1 MIVVASIKEAA
12 AAVSRTAAEVALA
25 TKEDLPITDRVV
37 TGTTVMITM
46 EEAILTE
53 TADVQIIFMIVDRD
67 QTAADMVTSVMKAAM
82 VVAATGEVEMTGA
95 ENPTAKEGAIITAA
109 AAKETVSIDTV
120 VVLVEQEEE
129 VVVEIIVIVID
140 ETNQLM
146 PVLRLVWRS
155 VTPVDPS

>member
-37 TGTTVMITM
+37 TGTT
-46 EEAILTE
+46 
-53 TADVQIIFMIVDRD
+53 IVDRD

-95 ENPTAKEGAIITAA
+95 ENPTAKEGAIIIAA

>member
-1 MIVVASIKEAA
+1 MIVVASIKEAAA

-37 TGTTVMITM
+37 TGTT
-46 EEAILTE
+46 
-53 TADVQIIFMIVDRD
+53 IVDRD

-95 ENPTAKEGAIITAA
+95 ENPTAKEEAIITAA

-120 VVLVEQEEE
+120 VVLVEEEV